1 MNSEAF
7 FMVGEDSSDLF
18 AINSSLATEKESAGF
33 HYKGFLCVCVWGGTK
48 CAIPGL
54 FLNVIHINGWMVKSF

>member
-18 AINSSLATEKESAGF
+18 AINSSLATESAGF
-33 HYKGFLCVCVWGGTK
+33 HYKGFLCVWAV
-48 CAIPGL
+48 
-54 FLNVIHINGWMVKSF
+54 GWNEVCNSWTFPQRDPY